1 MFFNLSI
8 IIENYW
14 DYRIQTW
21 QPTLTI
27 LWITIVTVSIFCW
40 NSSNFEY
47 NVKFS
52 TNRFDSLF
60 SDTKFYLSLIVSC
73 QKQNRTFWHQMT
85 SNRIKCSNPFTT
97 FGEKGRMTPKIKSLC
112 LIFHFQ
118 IGINCPIT
126 FSCFIMLT
134 YILPVF

>member
-1 MFFNLSI
+1 MFFNLYI
-8 IIENYW
+8 IIEYYW
-14 DYRIQTW
+14 DYQIQAC
-21 QPTLTI
+21 QPTPTI
-27 LWITIVTVSIFCW
+27 LRITIVTITIFCW

-52 TNRFDSLF
+52 TSRFDSLF
-60 SDTKFYLSLIVSC
+60 YDTKFYLSLIVSC

-112 LIFHFQ
+112 LIFHFS
-118 IGINCPIT
+118 T
-126 FSCFIMLT
+126 FKLELIVQLHS
-134 YILPVF
+134 PVSLY